1 MSDKLV
7 NLRDIRFVLYEVLK
21 VEGLLDSE
29 RYSMHS
35 RETFDMAIDA
45 AYKLA
50 REVCWPAYTSMD
62 KAGVKYDPRTR
73 KTEVPESMHRVWAAS
88 KEGGWFGITS
98 EYEHGGQQFPGTVG
112 RAVEFILH
120 AANTAARMYVGG
132 TNGAAHLIAA
142 FGDEKMKATYVEKL
156 TAGEW
161 AGTMALTEPQAGSSL
176 SDVKTTAV
184 KAKDR
189 DHYLI
194 TGTKAF
200 ISSGDHD
207 LAENIVH
214 PVLARLPDAPPGV
227 KGLSLF
233 IVPKYRL
240 RPDGSI
246 GEFNDVVTGGVEH
259 KLGLRGQATATL
271 NFGENSDCHGWLM
284 GEPNK
289 GLTYMFQLMNSARIA
304 TGVQAT
310 AVASNAYQHALQYSK
325 ERLQGRAIT
334 EKDPTKP
341 QIAIVNHPDVRRML
355 LTQKAYTE
363 GMFALLAYA
372 ANLIDRIRISSS
384 AEERERAQDLLEILT
399 PVCKAYGSD
408 ISFQS
413 TVLAIQVYG
422 GYGFSEEFPLA
433 QMLRDQKVFSIY
445 EGTNNI
451 QAMDLLGRKVVMKQ
465 GASFKALVGE
475 IAKTIEEARGLAP
488 LKEMTDKVEAAL
500 RAVIDTTQHLAKL
513 LVEIDLY
520 MSYASPYLQMFSQL
534 VISWQLL
541 WESVVAQKALDDG
554 SPERNFYLGKLAAAQ
569 FYVNNDLAYAHTTAR
584 IIKTGDRVAL
594 DCQEE
599 WL

>member
-45 AYKLA
+45 AYKLS
-50 REVCWPAYTSMD
+50 REVCWPAYSSMD
-62 KAGVKYDPRTR
+62 KAGVKYDPETR
-73 KTEVPESMHRVWAAS
+73 KTEVPESMHRIWAAS

-98 EYEHGGQQFPGTVG
+98 EFEHGGQQFPGTVG

-132 TNGAAHLIAA
+132 THGAAHLIAA
-142 FGDEKMKATYVEKL
+142 FGDEKMKATYLEKL

-184 KAKDR
+184 KAKDS

-207 LAENIVH
+207 LAENIIH

-271 NFGENSDCHGWLM
+271 IFGESGDCHGWLM
-284 GEPNK
+284 GELNK
-289 GLTYMFQLMNSARIA
+289 GLAVMFQLMNEARIA

-310 AVASNAYQHALQYSK
+310 GVASNAYQHALQYSK

-355 LTQKAYTE
+355 LAQKAYTE

-372 ANLIDRIRISSS
+372 ANLTDRIRISSS
-384 AEERERAQDLLEILT
+384 AEEREHIQDLLEILT

-451 QAMDLLGRKVVMKQ
+451 QAMDLLGRKVVIKH

-500 RAVIDTTQHLAKL
+500 KTVVDTTQQLTKL
-513 LVEIDLY
+513 LAEIDLY
-520 MSYASPYLQMFSQL
+520 MSYASPYLQMLSQL

-541 WESVVAQKALDDG
+541 WESVVAQKALDGG
-554 SPERNFYLGKLAAAQ
+554 SSERDFYLGKMAAAQ

-594 DCQEE
+594 DCKEE

>member
-29 RYSMHS
+29 RYSGHS

-50 REVCWPAYTSMD
+50 REVFWPAYTSMD
-62 KAGVKYDPRTR
+62 KNGVTYDPGTR
-73 KTEVPESMHRVWAAS
+73 KTEVSESMHKVWAAS

-98 EYEHGGQQFPGTVG
+98 EYEQGGQQFPGTVG

-142 FGDEKMKATYVEKL
+142 FGDEKMKATYVEKM

-176 SDVKTTAV
+176 SDVKTSAV
-184 KAKDR
+184 KAKDS

-240 RPDGSI
+240 GPNGSI

-271 NFGENSDCHGWLM
+271 NFGENGDCHGWLM

-289 GLTYMFQLMNSARIA
+289 GLAYMFQLMNGARIA

-310 AVASNAYQHALQYSK
+310 GVASNAYQHALQYSK

-355 LTQKAYTE
+355 LAQKAYTE

-372 ANLIDRIRISSS
+372 ANLMDRIRISSS
-384 AEERERAQDLLEILT
+384 AEERERAEDLLEILT

-451 QAMDLLGRKVVMKQ
+451 QAMDLLGRKVVMKH
-465 GASFKALVGE
+465 GASFKALAGE

-488 LKEMTDKVEAAL
+488 LKDMTDKVEGAL
-500 RAVIDTTQHLAKL
+500 RTVIDTTQQLAKL
-513 LVEIDLY
+513 LAEIDLY

-541 WESVVAQKALDDG
+541 WESVVAQKALDGG
-554 SPERNFYLGKLAAAQ
+554 SSERDFYLGKLAAAQ

-594 DCQEE
+594 DCQEG